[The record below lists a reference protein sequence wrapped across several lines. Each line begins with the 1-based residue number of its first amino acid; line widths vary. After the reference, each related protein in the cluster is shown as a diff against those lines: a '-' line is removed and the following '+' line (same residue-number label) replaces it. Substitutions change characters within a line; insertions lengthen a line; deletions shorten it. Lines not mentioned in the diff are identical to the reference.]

1 MIAAITLQSVTKEYE
16 SHSVPALTG
25 VNLDILTGTRTAI
38 LGPSGSGKST
48 LLRIIAGLEDPSDG
62 QILLNGRDVTG
73 TLPERRGIGMVF
85 QRPLLFPHLNVLDN
99 VAFPLRAQG
108 ASRRAAR
115 DGARAYLALVQLADF
130 GSRPV
135 STLSGGQQQR
145 IAIARTLAS
154 RPTILLLDEPFS
166 ALDPALRSDM
176 HELLNRLQ
184 PELPPTVVLVT
195 HDREEAAAVADRI
208 AVVEDG
214 TLLQHDTVDRIYH
227 RPASLAVA
235 RLMGGR
241 NAIDGTVEEGV
252 HASDL
257 GRVPVEPGTVVGPGV
272 LVVRP
277 EAIRVLAD
285 GETATNPAY
294 TGTVT
299 DIVRAGA
306 RRELTLRRGTAELVV
321 DVPPGAAVEVGGTVR
336 VCFAPGAPS
345 VVPR

>member
-1 MIAAITLQSVTKEYE
+1 MIAAITLQSVTKEYA
-16 SHSVPALTG
+16 SHPVPALTG
-25 VNLDILTGTRTAI
+25 INLDILTGTRTAI

-48 LLRIIAGLEDPSDG
+48 LLIIAGLENPSDG

-73 TLPERRGIGMVF
+73 IVPERRGIGMVF

-99 VAFPLRAQG
+99 VAFPMRAQG
-108 ASRRAAR
+108 SSRRVAR
-115 DGARAYLALVQLADF
+115 DRARPYLALVQLADF
-130 GSRPV
+130 ASRPV

-154 RPTILLLDEPFS
+154 QPTILLLDEPFS
-166 ALDPALRSDM
+166 ALDPAFRSDM
-176 HELLNRLQ
+176 HELLDRLQ
-184 PELPPTVVLVT
+184 SELPPTVVLVT
-195 HDREEAAAVADRI
+195 HDRDEAAAVADRI

-214 TLLQHDTVDRIYH
+214 TLLQYDTVDRIYH

-241 NAIDGTVEEGV
+241 NTIDGLVTDGV

-257 GRVPVEPGTVVGPGV
+257 GLVPIEPGTLSGPGI

-277 EAIRVLAD
+277 ESIRVLTD
-285 GETATNPAY
+285 GETTAAPTY
-294 TGTVT
+294 SGTVSELA
-299 DIVRAGA
+299 RAGA
-306 RRELTLRRGTAELVV
+306 RRTLTLRRGAAELVAEI
-321 DVPPGAAVEVGGTVR
+321 PPGAEIEVGGIAR